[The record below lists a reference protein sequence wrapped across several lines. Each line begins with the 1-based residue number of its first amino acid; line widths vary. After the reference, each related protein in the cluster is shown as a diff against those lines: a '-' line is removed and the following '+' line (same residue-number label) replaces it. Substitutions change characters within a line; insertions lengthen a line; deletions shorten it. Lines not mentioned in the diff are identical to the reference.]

1 MAAVASSHVQM
12 QPYRASSTLN
22 STLLLRILQISHMNI
37 EILAASNIYIVWL
50 VAVSKNCLVSDIC
63 WWL

>member
-1 MAAVASSHVQM
+1 M
-12 QPYRASSTLN
+12 QPYLASEGLLN
-22 STLLLRILQISHMNI
+22 AQLDPPVLLRILQISHMNI